1 MRKIMFDLSEESKFN
16 INEGS
21 IEISELKQLI
31 YRSKIAFLSYLERL
45 NLHDK
50 NIIEASRMAIN
61 IYSDYLLNAI
71 DESEYEEN

>member
-1 MRKIMFDLSEESKFN
+1 MFDLSEESKFN